1 MDPRRAVFEFKR
13 QTVLARSDRIL
24 RRLVANE
31 SMSGPE
37 ILALQRRRA
46 SAHAK
51 YAMENTTFYRDYYSG
66 AGFRPADLD
75 DPESFDELPIVEKH
89 HVRDNFEAFKTPEA
103 TKRRSVVSMTGGSTG
118 QPLHILR
125 DRRVSAQP
133 LEWRLFRWWGI
144 HPSDNIAIVF
154 RQVKT
159 GRQRIIH
166 AAKWWPSKRIQL
178 DAYRINEAT
187 VREFA
192 ARWQAVKPTLLTGYA
207 GGVLEFARIIERI
220 GLPFSPLVAVATT
233 ASPLTAEHRLE
244 VEQILKAPVYDHYR
258 SAEIP
263 WMGGECAERNGH
275 HIFAEARVVEVVDQ
289 SGRAVSGEVG
299 EVVASDL
306 INRVFPLVRYRLG
319 DRTRTLDGPC
329 PCGVALPRID
339 HVIGKVGD
347 GLRLP
352 DGSWIATEAIYQMF
366 SKNPSAVRQF
376 MVHQMADH
384 SIRISCVAGPA
395 PDASDLI
402 AQAVDTLRAKV
413 QHSVPVTWELV
424 DEIRA
429 EGGKIRY
436 VRSEVP

>member
-1 MDPRRAVFEFKR
+1 MDARRAVFELKR
-13 QTVLARSDRIL
+13 HTVLTRSDGIL

-31 SMSGPE
+31 SIPGAE
-37 ILALQRRRA
+37 ILGLQRRRA
-46 SAHAK
+46 IAHAR

-66 AGFRPADLD
+66 AGFKPADLD
-75 DPESFDELPIVEKH
+75 DPQAFDELPIVEKQ
-89 HVRDNFEAFKTPEA
+89 HVRDNFEGFKTPEA
-103 TKRRSVVSMTGGSTG
+103 TSRKSAVSMTGGSTG

-133 LEWRLFRWWGI
+133 LEWRLFRWWGV

-159 GRQRIIH
+159 GRDRMIH

-178 DAYRINEAT
+178 DAYRINEAS
-187 VREFA
+187 VLEFA
-192 ARWQAVKPTLLTGYA
+192 ARWQAAKPTLLTGYA
-207 GGVLEFARIIERI
+207 GGVLELARVVERI
-220 GLPFSPLVAVATT
+220 GLPFSPLVAIATT
-233 ASPLTAEHRLE
+233 ASPLSAEHRLE

-275 HIFAEARVVEVVDQ
+275 HIFAEVRVVEVVDA

-299 EVVASDL
+299 QVVATDL
-306 INRVFPLVRYRLG
+306 TNRVFPFVRYRLG

-329 PCGVALPRID
+329 PCGVELPRID

-352 DGSWIATEAIYQMF
+352 DGTWIATEAIYQLF

-376 MVHQMADH
+376 MVHQLADH
-384 SIRISCVAGPA
+384 SIQISCVAGPA
-395 PDASDLI
+395 PDAASFID
-402 AQAVDTLRAKV
+402 QVVGTLRDRV
-413 QHSVPVTWELV
+413 NHSVPVSYELV

-436 VRSEVP
+436 VKSEVR